1 MKKILSIMI
10 AIILVVFSVV
20 GCSKKTN
27 EVVKKDVL
35 SKTQDE
41 IIESAKGSTVSFYG
55 YGGDEV
61 MNKWFDKNV
70 IPQMKEKYDITVKRV
85 GMDIDSI
92 LNQLITEKQVKNA
105 DGTIDVV
112 WINGENFKNAKENDL
127 LLGAFTKK
135 LENFEKYVDTK
146 LDDITVD
153 FGTNTSEMEAPWGK
167 SQFTI
172 LKNNKNVNESIKSA
186 DELKKIIKKYPGK
199 FTYSALPDFTGSAFV
214 RNIIYDVVGY
224 ENIKNLPEDEAKVK
238 EAIKPAIDYLNEI
251 KPYLWNKGTTY
262 PSTLS
267 QLDNMYS
274 DNEVYFTMTYAPSSV
289 SKRIE
294 SGEFNKETKTIKFDK
309 GNLGNTH
316 FLTIPNTSPNPDGAI
331 VLINYLL
338 GLEAQSSKSNINN
351 WGDASIIDISKL
363 NNDEKKMFDNS
374 IVIENS
380 VPELKAGLVPII
392 EKIWT
397 EEVLES
403 AK

>member
-1 MKKILSIMI
+1 MKKIITLVLC
-10 AIILVVFSVV
+10 ILLTLNVV
-20 GCSKKTN
+20 GCSSKKSDN
-27 EVVKKDVL
+27 SINPLDSNYE
-35 SKTQDE
+35 E
-41 IIESAKGSTVSFYG
+41 ILENAKGSTVTFYG

-61 MNKWFDKNV
+61 MNKWFDTYV
-70 IPQMKEKYDITVKRV
+70 IPNMKEKYNITVKRV
-85 GMDIDSI
+85 GMDIDNI
-92 LNQLITEKQVKNA
+92 LNQLLSEKQAGNSKGV
-105 DGTIDVV
+105 IDLV
-112 WINGENFKNAKENDL
+112 WLNGENFKTAKDNDL
-127 LLGAFTKK
+127 LFGPFTAK
-135 LENFEKYVDTK
+135 LPNFNKYIDTK
-146 LDDITVD
+146 SEDITTD
-153 FGTNTSEMEAPWGK
+153 FGTSVDNMESPWGK
-167 SQFTI
+167 AQFALI
-172 LKNNKNVNESIKSA
+172 KNESKVSEDITNV
-186 DELKKIIKKYPGK
+186 DDLKEIVKKYPGK
-199 FTYSALPDFTGSAFV
+199 FTYPALPDFTGSAFV
-214 RNIIYDVVGY
+214 RNIIYDIVGY
-224 ENIKNLPEDEAKVK
+224 ENIKDIPADEDKVK
-238 EAIKPAIDYLNEI
+238 EVIQPAIDYLNEI

-289 SKRIE
+289 FKRIE
-294 SGEFNKETKTIKFDK
+294 SGEFDKETKTIKFDK

-316 FLTIPNTSPNPDGAI
+316 FLTIPKTSPNREGAI
-331 VLINYLL
+331 VLIDYLV

-351 WGDASIIDISKL
+351 WGDASIIDINKL